1 MWLLIL
7 ALIGALL
14 YVNQVGL
21 PGFLKRPL
29 LEKLRARG
37 VDLQFSRLRLRWYH
51 GLVAENVHFG
61 RADDPLS
68 PYLTVT
74 EAQLRLNYRALSRLK
89 LQVDALVLR
98 QGRLVLPLTDTNQAR
113 APLTITNIQTDLSF
127 LPGDQWSLDNFKA
140 AFAGA
145 GIRLSGVITNASAV
159 RDWQFLKQAPG
170 EGPSA
175 ARWQQRLNKL
185 GNALERIRFSAPP
198 ELVVDV
204 RGDAK
209 DLQSFGALV
218 LLTAPGADTPWANVL
233 QGRFMARVLPAD
245 TNRLSRAR
253 LTLEADYA
261 TTRWG
266 EITNLAAELNFNS
279 REKEDD
285 QIEGRLKLS
294 AERVTTEWAAATNT
308 LLVAHWMHSITN
320 PIPLSGDG
328 HLECE
333 AVATRWGN
341 ARRPQLSVTW
351 QTPIAEGR
359 TPKDLSA
366 AFWTNLEPYILSW
379 ECRAEALDCPQVQAA
394 FFSCGGEWH
403 APQLSVTNL
412 QARLYDGRLDARA
425 RLNIATREL
434 AATLQSDFDVHKLS
448 GLLTEGGRHWLEP
461 YVWVRPPEVKGDIS
475 VILPAWTA
483 WTKHQPDW
491 RAEVL
496 PTLQLRGEFNI
507 KEGGSYRQIPVA
519 AVRSHVTYSNLT
531 WHLPDLTLTRPE
543 GIVRAEHR
551 ANDLTKQFYWHL
563 AGTVDPE
570 ILRPVLQLSELRGLD
585 LFTFRQP
592 PVFEA
597 EVWGH
602 FHDPQQTG
610 FKGRCALTNFS
621 FRGEQI
627 SSVVTSMR
635 YTNRVLEF
643 FAPTIECGTQHVSAD
658 GLMADFDAQRVYL
671 TNGYSTADPML
682 IARAIG
688 PKIAHVIEPYQFLR
702 PPKGHVRGTIPL
714 RGEEGADLHF
724 FLEGGPFHWW
734 KFNLPEISGHV
745 HWAGLFVKLS
755 EMNMDFYGGRA
766 AGSAEFDVTPGRP
779 TEFHFNVG
787 TTNALLH
794 SLMADLVRSNRLEGR
809 LTANLDISS
818 ASVADWRSV
827 NGYGNL
833 ELRDGLI
840 WDIPLFGIFSPVL
853 NGIVPGLG
861 NSRATAGNCSFLL
874 TNGVLFSNDLEI
886 RTSGMRLDYR
896 GTVDLEA
903 HINAKVEAE
912 LLRDMWVIG
921 PLISTVFWPVTK
933 LFEYKVT
940 GVLHEPKME
949 PVFIIPKLVLMP
961 FHPFRTIKGFFP
973 EDTSSRTNTPTVH

>member
-68 PYLTVT
+68 PYLTVR
-74 EAQLRLNYRALSRLK
+74 EAQLRLNYHALSRLK

-98 QGRLVLPLTDTNQAR
+98 QGRLVLPLPGTNQVR

-127 LPGDQWSLDNFKA
+127 LSGDQWSLDNFKA
-140 AFAGA
+140 EFAGA

-159 RDWQFLKQAPG
+159 RDWQFLKRTPG

-175 ARWQQRLNKL
+175 ARWQQRLNRL
-185 GNALERIRFSAPP
+185 GNALELIRFSSPP
-198 ELVVDV
+198 ELIIDV
-204 RGDAK
+204 RGDAR

-218 LLTAPGADTPWANVL
+218 LLTAPGADTPWANVS
-233 QGRFMARVLPAD
+233 QGRFTARILPAD

-253 LTLEADYA
+253 LSLEADYA

-266 EITNLAAELNFNS
+266 EITNVAVELNFNS

-294 AERVTTEWAAATNT
+294 AERVSTEWAAATNAIV
-308 LLVAHWMHSITN
+308 VAHWMHSITN
-320 PIPLSGDG
+320 PIPLSGEG
-328 HLECE
+328 HVECG
-333 AVATRWGN
+333 AVGSRWGN
-341 ARRPQLSVTW
+341 ARRAQLNLTL
-351 QTPIAEGR
+351 QTPPAEAR
-359 TPKDLSA
+359 TAVDPSTAL
-366 AFWTNLEPYILSW
+366 WTNLAPYILSW
-379 ECRAEALDCPQVQAA
+379 QCRAEALDCPQVQATL
-394 FFSCGGEWH
+394 FSCGGEWH
-403 APQLSVTNL
+403 APQLTVTNL
-412 QARLYDGRLDARA
+412 EARLYNGRLDALA

-434 AATLQSDFDVHKLS
+434 SATLKSDFDVHKLS

-461 YVWVRPPEVKGDIS
+461 YVWVRPPDLRGDIL
-475 VILPAWTA
+475 VTLPAWTN
-483 WTKHQPDW
+483 HQPDW

-496 PTLQLRGEFNI
+496 PTLQLRGEFDI
-507 KEGGSYRQIPVA
+507 KEGGTYRQVPVS
-519 AVRSHVTYSNLT
+519 AVRSHFTYSNLT

-551 ANDLTKQFYWHL
+551 ANDRTKQFYWHL
-563 AGTVDPE
+563 AGTADPE
-570 ILRPVLQLSELRGLD
+570 ILRPVLQPAELRGLD
-585 LFTFRQP
+585 LFTFSQP

-610 FKGRCALTNFS
+610 FKGQCALTNFS

-627 SSVVTSMR
+627 SSVGTSMR

-643 FAPTIECGTQHVSAD
+643 FAPRIECGTQHVSAD
-658 GLMADFDAQRVYL
+658 GLTADFNAERVYL

-702 PPKGHVRGTIPL
+702 PPTAHVRGTIPL

-745 HWAGLFVKLS
+745 HWAGLLVKLS
-755 EMNMDFYGGRA
+755 EVSMDFYGGRA

-787 TTNALLH
+787 TTNSLLH
-794 SLMADLVRSNRLEGR
+794 ALMGDLVRSNRLEGR
-809 LTANLDISS
+809 LTANLDVTR
-818 ASVADWRSV
+818 ASTADWHTV

-833 ELRDGLI
+833 ELRDGVI

-861 NSRATAGNCSFLL
+861 NSRATAGTCTFLL
-874 TNGVLFSNDLEI
+874 TNGVLSSNDLEI
-886 RTSGMRLDYR
+886 RSSGMRLDYR
-896 GTVDLEA
+896 GTVDLETRL
-903 HINAKVEAE
+903 NAKVDAE

-921 PLISTVFWPVTK
+921 PLVSTVFWPVTK

-940 GVLHEPKME
+940 GVLHDPKME

-961 FHPFRTIKGFFP
+961 FHPFRTIKGLFP
-973 EDTSSRTNTPTVH
+973 EDTSRTNAPTVH